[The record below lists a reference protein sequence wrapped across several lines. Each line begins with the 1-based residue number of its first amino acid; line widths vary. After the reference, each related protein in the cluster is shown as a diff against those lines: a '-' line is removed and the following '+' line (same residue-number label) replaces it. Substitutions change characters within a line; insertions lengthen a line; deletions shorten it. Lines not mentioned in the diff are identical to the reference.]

1 MKKIYIEPSLLSAD
15 FTKLAEQIVQCER
28 AGADFFHL
36 DIMDGHF
43 VPNITFGPIIV
54 SAIRKISRLPL
65 VCHLMIENPD
75 KYIEEFVKSGADY
88 ISIHC
93 EANYHINRSLN
104 FLRKFNVKVG
114 LALNPGTPL
123 SYAFENAEYSDFI
136 LLMSVNPGFGGQDF
150 IPSFLKRCEELR
162 NFIER
167 NNLSTLIEVDG
178 GIKVSNVHDVVKA
191 GASMIVSGSGIFK
204 GNVEENLR
212 LLREEIKKAYSEL
225 QDDCNGIKDTLL

>member
-15 FTKLAEQIVQCER
+15 FSKLAEVIIQCEK
-28 AGADFFHL
+28 AGADLLHL

-54 SAIRKISRLPL
+54 SAIRKISQLPL

-75 KYIEEFVKSGADY
+75 KYLEEFVKSGADY
-88 ISIHC
+88 ISVHC
-93 EANYHINRSLN
+93 EVNYHINRSLN
-104 FLRKFNVKVG
+104 FLRQLNVKAG

-150 IPSFLKRCEELR
+150 IPSFLRRCEELR
-162 NFIER
+162 DFIDR
-167 NNLSTLIEVDG
+167 NNLPTLIEVDG
-178 GIKVSNVHDVVKA
+178 GVKTSNVGVIVKA
-191 GASMIVSGSGIFK
+191 GADMIVSGSGIFEDNIK
-204 GNVEENLR
+204 QNIHSLR
-212 LLREEIKKAYSEL
+212 SVIEGALSEL
-225 QDDCNGIKDTLL
+225 